1 MKKTKLVIFVLA
13 SLFMTTAF
21 GVLAVPSHDVKAK
34 AKYQYY
40 ETTLNPSEYV
50 YYYDSSKKNKQGIAY
65 DASIKGNKF
74 KISGALTKGSR
85 LNDTSKKVKFMGEKT
100 RKFKITKRTK
110 YYIAGGEDSMQR
122 ISKAKCA
129 RYLRKGSKGL
139 LSFGI
144 TLKVRAE
151 KVVEARLY
159 S

>member
-1 MKKTKLVIFVLA
+1 MKKIKLVVFVLA
-13 SLFMTTAF
+13 SLLVTTAF

-85 LNDTSKKVKFMGEKT
+85 LNDTSKKVKFM
-100 RKFKITKRTK
+100 
-110 YYIAGGEDSMQR
+110 QR

-144 TLKVRAE
+144 TLKVRSG

>member
-100 RKFKITKRTK
+100 RKFKITKRK
-110 YYIAGGEDSMQR
+110 IG
-122 ISKAKCA
+122 
-129 RYLRKGSKGL
+129 
-139 LSFGI
+139 
-144 TLKVRAE
+144 RAH
-151 KVVEARLY
+151 V
-159 S
+159 